1 MELRH
6 DTFERSLRTMPEKI
20 VTLNEEAIKKQL
32 MGLARGSVEEKLNEL
47 LEVEAEKLAQ
57 AAQYECYEQR
67 HSYCSCHYNLAF
79 CLMLFR
85 GREYSVCPN
94 TFALENPLPKSP

>member
-1 MELRH
+1 
-6 DTFERSLRTMPEKI
+6 MPEKI

-57 AAQYECYEQR
+57 AAQYEG
-67 HSYCSCHYNLAF
+67 SIPN
-79 CLMLFR
+79 
-85 GREYSVCPN
+85 SV
-94 TFALENPLPKSP
+94 